1 MFLHEIYFEEKDDKV
16 KIFLYFF
23 PVIDFIYNDTS
34 LGFHISP
41 PGWIIFSFAKKKRY
55 LSVVSIFKKKKK
67 LNNLGHRPNWIE

>member
-41 PGWIIFSFAKKKRY
+41 PGWIIFSFAKKKKD
-55 LSVVSIFKKKKK
+55 I
-67 LNNLGHRPNWIE
+67 